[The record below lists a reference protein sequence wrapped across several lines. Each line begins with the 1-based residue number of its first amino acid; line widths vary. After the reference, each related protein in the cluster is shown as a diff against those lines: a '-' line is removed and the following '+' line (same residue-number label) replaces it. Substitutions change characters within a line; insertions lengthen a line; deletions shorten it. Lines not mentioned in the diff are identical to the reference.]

1 MRLFLTGAT
10 GYIGTALCLRLR
22 AEGHEVRALVRAT
35 SSESSLQLLREIG
48 VTPFAGDLRDRYSM
62 REGMSGADWVIHAA
76 AELDLQA
83 SDEGMVGANVEG
95 SENVASLA
103 SKLGVGRFLSI
114 SSMAAWGGSP
124 ADGSPATEASPPV
137 LPLPTR
143 YCVTKAAG
151 EDRVQA
157 WALQGLKVNTVYPSL
172 VYGPPGKKQGANTLL
187 RALMLGRFPV
197 LIAPEKKT
205 SWVLLDDLVDGIVR
219 VIDQAPPGR
228 GYLMAGEAWTV
239 RDLAHRV
246 VALGGGV
253 GARPPRR
260 ELSVNTARI
269 LFRTFGPLLRMI
281 GKPLPIP
288 LEQLESLNRHWN
300 FDDTRARTEL
310 GWSPRGLE
318 EGLGITIDYLRKQE
332 AARTAPDMPAG

>member
-35 SSESSLQLLREIG
+35 SSERSLTLLREIG

-76 AELDLQA
+76 AELDLHS
-83 SDEGMVGANVEG
+83 SDESMAAANVAG

-103 SKLGVGRFLSI
+103 AKLGVGRFLSI

-124 ADGSPATEASPPV
+124 ADGSPANEESAPQ

-143 YCVTKAAG
+143 YSATKAAG
-151 EDRVQA
+151 EERVQA
-157 WALQGLKVNTVYPSL
+157 WARQGLKVNTVFPSL

-187 RALMLGRFPV
+187 RALMLGRFPA

-205 SWVLLDDLVDGIVR
+205 SWVFLDDLVDGIVR
-219 VIDQAPPGR
+219 VIDQAPAGR

-239 RDLAHRV
+239 RELAHRV
-246 VALGGGV
+246 VALGGGIGAK
-253 GARPPRR
+253 GARPPQR
-260 ELSVNTARI
+260 ELSVGTARL
-269 LFRTFGPLLRMI
+269 LFRVAGPFLKLAGR
-281 GKPLPIP
+281 PLPIP
-288 LEQLESLNRHWN
+288 LEQLESLDRHWN

-310 GWSPRGLE
+310 GWKPRGLE
-318 EGLGITIDYLRKQE
+318 EGLGITLDYLRKQE
-332 AARTAPDMPAG
+332 GAKVAS

>member
-22 AEGHEVRALVRAT
+22 ADGHEVRALVRAT
-35 SSESSLQLLREIG
+35 SPERALALLNEIG
-48 VTPFAGDLRDRYSM
+48 VATFVGDLGDRYSM

-76 AELDLQA
+76 AELDLAA
-83 SDEGMVGANVEG
+83 SGEKMTAANVEG

-124 ADGSPATEASPPV
+124 ADGTPANEESAPQ

-143 YCVTKAAG
+143 YCATKAAG
-151 EDRVQA
+151 EERVQH
-157 WALQGLKVNTVYPSL
+157 WAQQGLKVNTVFPSL

-187 RALMLGRFPV
+187 RALMLGRFPA

-205 SWVLLDDLVDGIVR
+205 SWVFLDDLVDGIVR

-228 GYLMAGEAWTV
+228 GYLMAGEAWSV
-239 RDLAHRV
+239 RALARGV
-246 VALGGGV
+246 AALGGTK
-253 GARPPRR
+253 PPRR
-260 ELSVNTARI
+260 ELSVRTARI
-269 LFRTFGPLLRMI
+269 LFRVAGPFLKLVGR
-281 GKPLPIP
+281 PLPIA
-288 LEQLESLNRHWN
+288 LEQLHSLDRHWN

-310 GWSPRGLE
+310 GWKPRGLE
-318 EGLGITIDYLRKQE
+318 EGLGITLDYLRKQE
-332 AARTAPDMPAG
+332 AAKATAG

>member
-35 SSESSLQLLREIG
+35 SPGKSLELLREIG
-48 VTPFAGDLRDRYSM
+48 VATFVGDLRDRYSM

-83 SDEGMVGANVEG
+83 AAEGMAGTNVEG

-124 ADGSPATEASPPV
+124 ADGSPADESSPPQ

-143 YCVTKAAG
+143 YCATKAAG
-151 EDRVQA
+151 EERVQQ
-157 WALQGLKVNTVYPSL
+157 WARQGLKVNTVFPSL
-172 VYGPPGKKQGANTLL
+172 VYGPPGKKLGSNSLL
-187 RALMLGRFPV
+187 RALLLGRFPA

-205 SWVLLDDLVDGIVR
+205 SWVFLDDLVDGIVR
-219 VIDQAPPGR
+219 VMDQAPPGR

-239 RDLAHRV
+239 RELAHRV
-246 VALGGGV
+246 ASFA
-253 GARPPRR
+253 GAKPPQR
-260 ELSVNTARI
+260 ELSVGTARL
-269 LFRTFGPLLRMI
+269 LFRLAGPFLKLAGR
-281 GKPLPIP
+281 PLPIP
-288 LEQLESLNRHWN
+288 IEQLDSLDRHWH

-310 GWSPRGLE
+310 GWTPRGLE
-318 EGLGITIDYLRKQE
+318 EGLGITLDYLRKQE
-332 AARTAPDMPAG
+332 AAMRPQ

>member
-10 GYIGTALCLRLR
+10 GYIGKALCLRLR

-35 SSESSLQLLREIG
+35 SPESAVQLLREIG
-48 VTPFAGDLRDRYSM
+48 IATFVGDLGDRYSM

-76 AELDLQA
+76 AELDLA
-83 SDEGMVGANVEG
+83 ATDEAMAAAIVAG

-124 ADGSPATEASPPV
+124 GDGTAANETSPPQ

-143 YCVTKAAG
+143 YCATKAAG
-151 EDRVQA
+151 EARVQQ
-157 WALQGLKVNTVYPSL
+157 WAQKGLKVNTVFPSL

-187 RALMLGRFPV
+187 RALMLGRFPA

-205 SWVLLDDLVDGIVR
+205 SWVFLDDLVDGIVR
-219 VIDQAPPGR
+219 VIAQASPGR

-239 RDLAHRV
+239 RELAHRV
-246 VALGGGV
+246 AALGGTKPPKREFSV
-253 GARPPRR
+253 G
-260 ELSVNTARI
+260 TARL
-269 LFRTFGPLLRMI
+269 LFRLAGPFLKLAGR
-281 GKPLPIP
+281 PLPIP
-288 LEQLESLNRHWN
+288 REQLESLDRHWN
-300 FDDTRARTEL
+300 FDDSRARTEL
-310 GWSPRGLE
+310 GWKPRGLE
-318 EGLGITIDYLRKQE
+318 EGLGVTIDYLRKQE
-332 AARTAPDMPAG
+332 AAKATAG

>member
-10 GYIGTALCLRLR
+10 GYIGTALCRRLR

-35 SSESSLQLLREIG
+35 SSRKSLELLSEIG
-48 VTPFAGDLRDRYSM
+48 VATFVGDLRDRYSM

-83 SDEGMVGANVEG
+83 SDEGMAAANVEG

-124 ADGSPATEASPPV
+124 ADGSPATEESKPV

-143 YCVTKAAG
+143 YCATKAAG
-151 EDRVQA
+151 EERVQQ
-157 WALQGLKVNTVYPSL
+157 WARQGLKVNTVYPSL

-187 RALMLGRFPV
+187 RALMLGRFPA
-197 LIAPEKKT
+197 LIAPEKRT
-205 SWVLLDDLVDGIVR
+205 SWVFLDDLVDGIVR
-219 VIDQAPPGR
+219 VMDQAPPGR

-239 RDLAHRV
+239 RELAHRV
-246 VALGGGV
+246 AAFGGTN
-253 GARPPRR
+253 PPKR
-260 ELSVNTARI
+260 ELSVGTARL
-269 LFRTFGPLLRMI
+269 LFRLAGPFLKLAGR
-281 GKPLPIP
+281 PLPIP
-288 LEQLESLNRHWN
+288 LEQLASLDRHWN
-300 FDDTRARTEL
+300 FDDTRARAEL
-310 GWSPRGLE
+310 GFSPRGLD
-318 EGLGITIDYLRKQE
+318 EGLAITLDYLRKQE
-332 AARTAPDMPAG
+332 AARTTAG

>member
-35 SSESSLQLLREIG
+35 SSAGSLTLLREIG
-48 VTPFAGDLRDRYSM
+48 VATFAGDLRDRYSM

-83 SDEGMVGANVEG
+83 SDEGMAAANVEG

-124 ADGSPATEASPPV
+124 TDGSPAHEESPPQ

-143 YCVTKAAG
+143 YCATKAAG
-151 EDRVQA
+151 EERVQH
-157 WALQGLKVNTVYPSL
+157 WAQQGLKVNTVYPSL

-187 RALMLGRFPV
+187 RALMLGRFPA
-197 LIAPEKKT
+197 LIGPEKKT
-205 SWVLLDDLVDGIVR
+205 SWVFLDDLVDGIVR
-219 VIDQAPPGR
+219 VMDQAPPGR
-228 GYLMAGEAWTV
+228 GYLLAGEAWTV
-239 RDLAHRV
+239 RELAQRV
-246 VALGGGV
+246 AHFAGAKPPKREFSV
-253 GARPPRR
+253 G
-260 ELSVNTARI
+260 TARL
-269 LFRTFGPLLRMI
+269 LFRVAGPLLKLAGR
-281 GKPLPIP
+281 PLPIP
-288 LEQLESLNRHWN
+288 LEQLESLDRHWN

-310 GWSPRGLE
+310 GWQPRGLE
-318 EGLGITIDYLRKQE
+318 EGLAITLDYLRQQE
-332 AARTAPDMPAG
+332 AAKSPS